1 MILERDD
8 LSPRNL
14 ALILG
19 GCALLAA
26 AAYFY
31 PQAATRYKHWKQQQ
45 SFAQISN
52 FAAQHDR
59 ANTLLAIESALSREP
74 GNPRAWR
81 MAADYFEQ
89 SGNPE
94 AVRMREQVV
103 RIEPS
108 VVENRL
114 ALARTAM
121 RFVALPTAQEALD
134 GVAESDRHSDDYLK
148 TAAALATASG
158 HPGEAAALLATV
170 LRHTPGDLQ
179 VRLERARITLRY
191 APPGPAAAALGELQ
205 VLADMPATRVIATR
219 ELASHALRKKDYASA
234 QSYATEL
241 TSRADAELMDL
252 ILLANIRLATGE
264 ASLQAILPSLQAH
277 AFSHPTAL
285 PELTGWLVAIN
296 QAEAALA
303 WLQTLPASALSQPEA
318 LTARA
323 DCLVALR
330 RWEEAGAL
338 IAQGAWGS
346 VSSKSI
352 LLALS
357 ARVLGDEDRLKT
369 KRDVWEEAVRLS
381 ATDLNGLRV
390 LYRLALTWDWG
401 PESSTVLLAIA
412 QKFPAQS
419 WVFQTL
425 AVRYQRDKDTV
436 ALRNLY
442 GIWHEEQ
449 PDNALV
455 EGNWAFLTLLTAPSR
470 LPNPAKASAAK
481 LIQAAP
487 DNPFFATT
495 QAFALWQ
502 LGRANEALALMQ
514 SLPATQLNT
523 PDRALY
529 LALFLND
536 CHRRKEA
543 EAALARCNKASLFPE
558 ELQLFLTLSAYPA
571 PVMDSL

>member
-8 LSPRNL
+8 LSPRTL

-19 GCALLAA
+19 GCALVATGA
-26 AAYFY
+26 FFY
-31 PQAATRYKHWKQQQ
+31 PELIERYQHWKQR
-45 SFAQISN
+45 STFAQISD

-81 MAADYFEQ
+81 MAADYLEQ

-108 VVENRL
+108 VPENRF

-121 RFVALPTAQEALD
+121 RFLALPTAQEALNA
-134 GVAESDRHSDDYLK
+134 VPESDRRSDDYLK

-158 HPGEAAALLATV
+158 HPGEAAALLAEV

-219 ELASHALRKKDYASA
+219 ELATHALRKKDYASA
-234 QSYATEL
+234 QAYAVQLTNRTDPEL
-241 TSRADAELMDL
+241 VDL
-252 ILLANIRLATGE
+252 ILLANIQLAIGDGGLK
-264 ASLQAILPSLQAH
+264 AVLPPLQAYAL
-277 AFSHPTAL
+277 SHSDAL

-296 QAEAALA
+296 QADAAFA
-303 WLQTLPASALSQPEA
+303 WLETLPASVQTQPQA

-323 DCLVALR
+323 DCLAALR

-338 IAQGAWGS
+338 IAQGAWGP
-346 VSSKSI
+346 VSSKAI
-352 LLALS
+352 LLAVS
-357 ARVLGDEDRLKT
+357 SRVLSDEDRVKI
-369 KRDVWEEAVRLS
+369 KRDVWDEAVRLS

-401 PESSTVLLAIA
+401 PESTAVLLAIA

-419 WVFQTL
+419 WAFQTL
-425 AVRYQRDKDTV
+425 VVRYQRDKDTIG
-436 ALRNLY
+436 LRNLY
-442 GIWHEEQ
+442 AIWHEGQ
-449 PDNALV
+449 PDNPLV

-470 LPNPAKASAAK
+470 LPNPAKASAEK
-481 LIQAAP
+481 LNQADP
-487 DNPFFATT
+487 GNPFFVTT
-495 QAFALWQ
+495 QAFAVWQ
-502 LGRANEALALMQ
+502 LGRPKEALALMQ
-514 SLPATQLNT
+514 KLPAAQLNT
-523 PDRALY
+523 PGRALY
-529 LALFLND
+529 MALFLND
-536 CHRRKEA
+536 SNRRKEA
-543 EAALARCNKASLFPE
+543 QAYLARCNKAALFPE
-558 ELQLFLTLSAYPA
+558 ELQLFLALSASPT
-571 PVMDSL
+571 PVMKSL

>member
-19 GCALLAA
+19 GCALLVA

-31 PQAATRYKHWKQQQ
+31 PQAAAHYKRWKQRGT
-45 SFAQISN
+45 FDQISN

-81 MAADYFEQ
+81 MAADYLEQ

-108 VVENRL
+108 ALDNHL
-114 ALARTAM
+114 ALARTAI
-121 RFVALPTAQEALD
+121 RFMALPTAQEALD
-134 GVAESDRHSDDYLK
+134 GVADSERHTDDYLK

-158 HPGEAAALLATV
+158 RPGEAAALLAAV

-179 VRLERARITLRY
+179 SRLERARITLRY

-205 VLADMPATRVIATR
+205 VLAEMPATQVIATR

-234 QSYATEL
+234 QGYTSQL
-241 TSRADAELMDL
+241 TNRADAELVDL
-252 ILLANIRLATGE
+252 ILLANIQLGVGDGLKT
-264 ASLQAILPSLQAH
+264 ILPPLQTYALAH
-277 AFSHPTAL
+277 PDAL

-303 WLQTLPASALSQPEA
+303 WLQTLPASVQSLPEA
-318 LTARA
+318 ITAKA

-338 IAQGAWGS
+338 IAQGAWGP

-352 LLALS
+352 LLAVS
-357 ARVLGDEDRLKT
+357 ARVLGDVDRVRI

-381 ATDLNGLRV
+381 ETDLNGLRV

-401 PESSTVLLAIA
+401 PESNTVLLAIA
-412 QKFPAQS
+412 RKFPAQS

-425 AVRYQRDKDTV
+425 VVRYQRGKDTIG
-436 ALRNLY
+436 LRNLY
-442 GIWHEEQ
+442 GIWHEGQ

-455 EGNWAFLTLLTAPSR
+455 EGNWAFLTLLTSPSR
-470 LPNPAKASAAK
+470 LPNPAKASAEK
-481 LIQAAP
+481 LNQADP
-487 DNPFFATT
+487 GNPFFATT
-495 QAFALWQ
+495 QAFAVWQ
-502 LGRANEALALMQ
+502 LGRAKEALALMQ
-514 SLPATQLNT
+514 KLPAAQLNT
-523 PDRALY
+523 PGRALY

-543 EAALARCNKASLFPE
+543 EVALALCNKTTLFPE
-558 ELQLFLTLSAYPA
+558 ELQLFLTLSSSSS
-571 PVMDSL
+571 PVLENL